1 MVVVALG
8 MHASGTS
15 LVAHALRAMGIDMGR
30 AFAGPVKGMP
40 VWEDVDFVRIN
51 AALLARAGGN
61 WSNPP
66 PPEGVLAA
74 GRNDRLQGLMRSLV
88 HLRETTVRET
98 WGWKDPRNCITVPL
112 WHQLLSDPHYV
123 WSSRLPRGRAT
134 EIRQFFYH
142 KGQLFVLTDDNML
155 YAFDG
160 SRGTTNWP
168 ASLAPS
174 KRPCSAV
181 QFYQDRLLF
190 MLGRTFVEVRQ
201 EDGRILQKLDVRYPV
216 STSAARSEDKLF
228 VGSSNRRFYA
238 LRLKD
243 GIPLWQNSCND
254 IPVGNITL
262 TTDKVYFTTRDNML
276 YVSMMNERDLVWKFR
291 AEGPVPGVIVDNNQC
306 FLPSVD
312 TNLYCFDPQ
321 RGDTLWKYM
330 AGGSLEEL
338 PVLTEKAIYQPVA
351 HKSLVCLERQPN
363 DREGKLRWELPD
375 GYCLLAENGSVSYC
389 MTYRKELAL
398 MSNVTGKMLLSF
410 YVPNMNLYARNNE
423 DALIF
428 LASKSGSIVA
438 LAPNKIENVSKP
450 VIAPAAEAGTTEA
463 TTEPGAEG
471 VPAPEPPAPT
481 GTTNNETF

>member
-1 MVVVALG
+1 MTSKTQYFTNPQ
-8 MHASGTS
+8 HAGADKTSGVTC
-15 LVAHALRAMGIDMGR
+15 LRIWNN
-30 AFAGPVKGMP
+30 PMP
-40 VWEDVDFVRIN
+40 NKTVSSIKWPYRLFLP
-51 AALLARAGGN
+51 AALTFSFLLIFSGCHGKSRPV
-61 WSNPP
+61 SP
-66 PPEGVLAA
+66 PPEASSPTESSAISDMSGTLRVA
-74 GRNDRLQGLMRSLV
+74 GISL
-88 HLRETTVRET
+88 ETL
-98 WGWKDPRNCITVPL
+98 KKADL
-112 WHQLLSDPHYV
+112 HYV

-438 LAPNKIENVSKP
+438 LAPNKI
-450 VIAPAAEAGTTEA
+450 
-463 TTEPGAEG
+463 
-471 VPAPEPPAPT
+471 
-481 GTTNNETF
+481 